1 MKMKSLLGASLFAA
15 TATFAQ
21 YSFEPTNEAASTP
34 AVAPTASPAPVAV
47 SKSASTASA
56 PAASSEAF
64 DRLRGNAYNAFG
76 NEAAASTV
84 GGLLASPSRFADQQ
98 FLYVEPVNNNGTVSW
113 GKGTTY
119 FASLDNSGAIGLFT
133 AGLAMKDAWGVAVS
147 VGFDKTRETVD
158 ATTTTKTN
166 TVGAGDR
173 LGVTFSTPYQGYIVA
188 ASADWLT
195 FANEQ
200 YVDAAAEITQKRWEL
215 NLDANIGNGPTGK
228 DMFWTA
234 GLSFFRHEE
243 SNKSGSNTAADPDSR
258 YTISPYYNAGLKV
271 LGGEDAR
278 VFVGANS
285 ELAYTVFDDITDQRT
300 GANSLALYTYPNILG
315 EVALT
320 EKWMMFGG
328 ASHRLTAFHYG
339 TETEGTGDAKIVS
352 SALEIKTSAT
362 QAQLG
367 LRFNSTRFAAEAA
380 LSDALFSDGTG
391 AIFNGN
397 NLMATFGGFLYF

>member
-1 MKMKSLLGASLFAA
+1 MNMKSLMGASLFAA

-34 AVAPTASPAPVAV
+34 VVPPVEAPKSPASVAAAPVA
-47 SKSASTASA
+47 A
-56 PAASSEAF
+56 PASSEAF
-64 DRLRGNAYNAFG
+64 DRLRGNAYNAYG

-84 GGLLASPSRFADQQ
+84 GSYLGAPHHFADQQ

-119 FASLDNSGAIGLFT
+119 FASLDNSGTIGLFT
-133 AGLAMKDAWGVAVS
+133 AGLAIKDSWGLALS
-147 VGFDKTRETVD
+147 AGFDKTRETSSTAG
-158 ATTTTKTN
+158 ATAKAN

-173 LGVTFSTPYQGYIVA
+173 LGAVFSTPYQGYAVA
-188 ASADWLT
+188 VSADWLT
-195 FANEQ
+195 FTDE
-200 YVDAAAEITQKRWEL
+200 VFTDAVAENTQKRWEL
-215 NLDANIGNGPTGK
+215 TLDANLGNGPSGK
-228 DMFWTA
+228 DLFWTA

-243 SNKSGSNTAADPDSR
+243 SDKAGSSTRADLDSR
-258 YTISPYYNAGLKV
+258 YAITPYFNAGLKV

-278 VFVGANS
+278 VFVGTNS
-285 ELAYTVFDDITDQRT
+285 ELALTVFDDIKDQRT
-300 GANSLALYTYPNILG
+300 GANSVGLYTYPNILG

-328 ASHRLTAFHYG
+328 ASHRLTVFHYG
-339 TETEGTGDAKIVS
+339 AETLGTGDAKIDN

>member
-21 YSFEPTNEAASTP
+21 YSFEPTNEASSN
-34 AVAPTASPAPVAV
+34 AVASPAPVA
-47 SKSASTASA
+47 KSASTAAASA

-84 GGLLASPSRFADQQ
+84 GSFLASPSRFADQQ
-98 FLYVEPVNNNGTVSW
+98 FLYIEPVNNNGTVSW

-119 FASLDNSGAIGLFT
+119 FASLDNSQAIGLFT
-133 AGLAMKDAWGVAVS
+133 AGLAIKNSWGLALS
-147 VGFDKTRETVD
+147 AGFDKTRQTTD
-158 ATTTTKTN
+158 AATTTKTN

-173 LGVTFSTPYQGYIVA
+173 LGVAFSMPYQGYAVA

-195 FANEQ
+195 FEDEV
-200 YVDAAAEITQKRWEL
+200 YIDAVTETSQKRWEL
-215 NLDANIGNGPTGK
+215 SLDANIGNGPTGK
-228 DMFWTA
+228 DLFWTA
-234 GLSFFRHEE
+234 GFSFFRHEE
-243 SNKSGSNTAADPDSR
+243 SDKAGSNTATDLDSR
-258 YTISPYYNAGLKV
+258 YTIAPYYNVGLKV
-271 LGGEDAR
+271 LGSEDAR
-278 VFVGANS
+278 VFVGTNS
-285 ELAYTVFDDITDQRT
+285 ELAYTVFDNITDQRT
-300 GANSLALYTYPNILG
+300 DRNSIALYTNPNILG

-328 ASHRLTAFHYG
+328 ASHRLTVFHYG
-339 TETEGTGDAKIVS
+339 AETLGTGATKIDN
-352 SALEIKTSAT
+352 SALEIKTSST